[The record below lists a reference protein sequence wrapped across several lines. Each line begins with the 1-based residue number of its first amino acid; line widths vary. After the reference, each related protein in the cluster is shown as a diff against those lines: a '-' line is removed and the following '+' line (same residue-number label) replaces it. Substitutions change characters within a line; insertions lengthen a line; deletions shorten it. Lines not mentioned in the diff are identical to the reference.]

1 MAAPA
6 DDFKSLLALRDSID
20 ASIDAYVS
28 LTPEERAKKPKVD
41 QARQQIWKAATK
53 LASETVVPPQQATSI
68 AFQPWLN
75 AVVRTAL
82 ELDLFNHL
90 GASTTA
96 TELSQK
102 TGADETLIARLMR
115 VFTGFN
121 IVAELGE
128 LTYAHTPVSQ
138 ALTTPAIAD
147 LNKHIFDSS
156 WECIGKMPAYLKSLE
171 YKNPDQ
177 PENTLSHYA
186 TGTDFFAYLRND
198 PARLVRFNSA
208 MKGAGGILASPIPP
222 PLLEA
227 AGAAAGQDGVVM
239 VDVGGGIG
247 QVTEKAMEAH
257 PAIKGRFLVQD
268 LGKIIDEAKAKKPA
282 FEVMDYDF
290 FTEQPVKG
298 AGIYFMRRVLHD
310 FPDSKCREILK
321 NQISAMTPGT
331 SRLLVCET
339 VLPATGCSGFESLAD
354 ISRTTFSSMQRT
366 EKQWRA
372 LLESVGLK
380 VVKVWSAVA
389 GPFGVIESVLA

>member
-1 MAAPA
+1 
-6 DDFKSLLALRDSID
+6 
-20 ASIDAYVS
+20 
-28 LTPEERAKKPKVD
+28 
-41 QARQQIWKAATK
+41 
-53 LASETVVPPQQATSI
+53 
-68 AFQPWLN
+68 
-75 AVVRTAL
+75 
-82 ELDLFNHL
+82 
-90 GASTTA
+90 
-96 TELSQK
+96 
-102 TGADETLIARLMR
+102 MR
-115 VFTGFN
+115 VLTGFS

-128 LTYAHTPVSQ
+128 MIYAHTAVSQ
-138 ALTTPAIAD
+138 ALTTPGIAD

-156 WECIGKMPAYLKSLE
+156 WDCIGKMPAYLKSLE

-177 PENTLSHYA
+177 PENTLSHYT

-208 MKGAGGILASPIPP
+208 MKGAGGILASPIPTP
-222 PLLEA
+222 ILEA
-227 AGAAAGQDGVVM
+227 AGAAVGPAGVVM

-268 LGKIIDEAKAKKPA
+268 LGKIIDEARAKKPT

-298 AGIYFMRRVLHD
+298 AGIYFMRRVMHD
-310 FPDSKCREILK
+310 FPDSKCREILR
-321 NQISAMTPGT
+321 NQVSAMTAGT

-366 EKQWRA
+366 EQQWRV

-380 VVKVWSAVA
+380 VVKIWSAVA